1 MTSHTGVLQ
10 HSAGGCVVVGKRAA
24 QIGLVQPLT
33 GHAVEFCR
41 LSQSGVSALRGLLG
55 GVRHGILALV

>member
-1 MTSHTGVLQ
+1 
-10 HSAGGCVVVGKRAA
+10 
-24 QIGLVQPLT
+24 LT
-33 GHAVEFCR
+33 DHAVEFCR